1 MQFTM
6 LSFHVMNN
14 RIQFIG
20 PDHFIYFVK
29 CLAMNALEEWHKVK
43 LLLFYKEIVQRK
55 HLKKLTSLDGV
66 LPQDVLPF
74 KKHG

>member
-1 MQFTM
+1 
-6 LSFHVMNN
+6 
-14 RIQFIG
+14 
-20 PDHFIYFVK
+20 
-29 CLAMNALEEWHKVK
+29 MNALEEWHKVK